1 MRSVAYSALR
11 NNASFVSTTLSEGLK
26 RTNKEHSIL
35 CLFIARHTFSM
46 YHYLFEYLLDLPMP
60 INIGIRSSVE
70 YKTADSAERWCSTLH
85 NACSAVEEC
94 RGSKTVCRSVQ
105 R

>member
-1 MRSVAYSALR
+1 MRSAAYSALR
-11 NNASFVSTTLSEGLK
+11 NSASILSTLLSEKLK
-26 RTNKEHSIL
+26 RTNKEHSMS
-35 CLFIARHTFSM
+35 CLFIDRYTFSM
-46 YHYLFEYLLDLPMP
+46 YHYLFEYLLDLP

>member
-1 MRSVAYSALR
+1 MRSAAYSALR
-11 NNASFVSTTLSEGLK
+11 NNASFVSTLLSEGLK
-26 RTNKEHSIL
+26 RTNKEHSMS
-35 CLFIARHTFSM
+35 CLFIDRHTFSM
-46 YHYLFEYLLDLPMP
+46 YHYLLEYLLDLP

>member
-1 MRSVAYSALR
+1 MRSAAYSALR
-11 NNASFVSTTLSEGLK
+11 CAVSTLLSEGLK
-26 RTNKEHSIL
+26 RTNKEHSMS
-35 CLFIARHTFSM
+35 CLFIDRHTFSM
-46 YHYLFEYLLDLPMP
+46 YHYLFEYLLDLP

>member
-1 MRSVAYSALR
+1 MRSAAYSALR
-11 NNASFVSTTLSEGLK
+11 NNASAVSTLQSEGLK
-26 RTNKEHSIL
+26 RTNKEHSMS
-35 CLFIARHTFSM
+35 CLFIDRHKFSM
-46 YHYLFEYLLDLPMP
+46 YHYLFEYLLDLP
-60 INIGIRSSVE
+60 INIRIRSSVE

>member
-1 MRSVAYSALR
+1 MRSAAYSALR
-11 NNASFVSTTLSEGLK
+11 NNASFVSTLQSEGLK
-26 RTNKEHSIL
+26 RTNKDHPMS
-35 CLFIARHTFSM
+35 CLFIDRHTFSM
-46 YHYLFEYLLDLPMP
+46 YHYLFEYLLDLP

>member
-1 MRSVAYSALR
+1 MRSAAYSALR
-11 NNASFVSTTLSEGLK
+11 NNASFVSTLQSEGLK
-26 RTNKEHSIL
+26 RTNKEHSMS
-35 CLFIARHTFSM
+35 CLFIDRHTFFT
-46 YHYLFEYLLDLPMP
+46 YHYLFEYLLDLP

>member
-1 MRSVAYSALR
+1 MRSAAYSALR
-11 NNASFVSTTLSEGLK
+11 NNASFVSTLLSEGLK
-26 RTNKEHSIL
+26 RTNKEHSMS

-46 YHYLFEYLLDLPMP
+46 YHYLFEYLLDLP

>member
-1 MRSVAYSALR
+1 MRSAAYSALR
-11 NNASFVSTTLSEGLK
+11 NSASILSTLLSEKLK

-46 YHYLFEYLLDLPMP
+46 YHYLFEYILDLP

-94 RGSKTVCRSVQ
+94 RSVQ

>member
-1 MRSVAYSALR
+1 MRSATYSALR
-11 NNASFVSTTLSEGLK
+11 NSASILSTLLSEKLK

-46 YHYLFEYLLDLPMP
+46 YHYLFEYLLDLP

>member
-1 MRSVAYSALR
+1 MRSAAYSALR
-11 NNASFVSTTLSEGLK
+11 NNASFVSTLQSEGLK
-26 RTNKEHSIL
+26 RTNKEYSMSY
-35 CLFIARHTFSM
+35 LFIDRHTFSM
-46 YHYLFEYLLDLPMP
+46 CHYLFEYLLDLP

-94 RGSKTVCRSVQ
+94 
-105 R
+105 

>member
-1 MRSVAYSALR
+1 MRSAAYSALR
-11 NNASFVSTTLSEGLK
+11 NSASILSTLLSEKLK

-46 YHYLFEYLLDLPMP
+46 YHYLFEYLLDLP